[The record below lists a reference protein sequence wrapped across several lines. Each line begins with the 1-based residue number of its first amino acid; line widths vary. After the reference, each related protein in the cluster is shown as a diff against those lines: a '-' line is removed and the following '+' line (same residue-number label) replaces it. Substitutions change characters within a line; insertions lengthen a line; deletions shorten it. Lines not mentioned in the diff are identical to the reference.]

1 MKSYD
6 LNITITDGYLQLLSN
21 LSAEMKLDLI
31 TKLTL
36 SLKSDIK
43 SDKKLFKKSFG
54 GFKSNKTAEQ
64 LISEINMSRV
74 FNRQIDSL

>member
-43 SDKKLFKKSFG
+43 SDKKLFK
-54 GFKSNKTAEQ
+54 
-64 LISEINMSRV
+64 
-74 FNRQIDSL
+74 NRLEGLNQTKQQNS